1 MKALSLNITAL
12 AIFAAA
18 SAATGILTTETILF
32 QLAAQW
38 LVNELWF
45 DVCIIP
51 TLLLQLFGRKGEGR
65 DEAHLRRA
73 ARWTS
78 ICLLLLPALLY
89 GLLALVES
97 LTSNALGNGLGLPL
111 GAELYSCSF
120 AGFFLLFLLTLFA
133 GARPLSVQAT
143 FEKFVDDALDR
154 AKEDIPAATNTSC
167 KTATQPTQPTQT
179 QPETTRELTSVPCR
193 HSRLYAA
200 HERDFE
206 RKQQAGEQLILATA
220 PAAEVPMP
228 GAMQSYLFGGGFGLA
243 ALVLLS
249 NGYAFQQS
257 GEMGSMVIWAL
268 CIMGTVFLLFALPL
282 LLTPLRWRLRLNGID
297 YFITNRRMLIYCG
310 NDVHIQAWNEPCV
323 CQLTLR
329 VGSCGDIA
337 VIRKGKGYH
346 ILRAFFKRWAG
357 LNEEQTR
364 NSFDKGTFNNGKDWQ
379 TQALINVEGAEAIHK
394 LITSMLE
401 ANEQSTGTGA

>member
-1 MKALSLNITAL
+1 MKAFFLNIAAL
-12 AIFAAA
+12 ALFAAA
-18 SAATGILTTETILF
+18 AAATGILTTETILF

-97 LTSNALGNGLGLPL
+97 LTSNALGNWLGLPL

-133 GARPLSVQAT
+133 GARPLSVQAA
-143 FEKFVDDALDR
+143 FENVVDDALDR
-154 AKEDIPAATNTSC
+154 AKEDIQAAANTSNT
-167 KTATQPTQPTQT
+167 TAAQPAPA
-179 QPETTRELTSVPCR
+179 QPETTRELTGVSCR
-193 HSRLYAA
+193 HSRLYAD

-206 RKQQAGEQLILATA
+206 RKRQAGEQLILATA

-228 GAMQSYLFGGGFGLA
+228 GAMQSYLVGGGFGLA

-282 LLTPLRWRLRLNGID
+282 LLTPLRWRLRLNGVD
-297 YFITNRRMLIYCG
+297 YFITNRRLLIYCG
-310 NDVHIQAWNEPCV
+310 NNVHIQAWNEPCV
-323 CQLTLR
+323 CQLTPR
-329 VGSCGDIA
+329 AGSCGDVA
-337 VIRKGKGYH
+337 VIRKGRGYH
-346 ILRAFFKRWAG
+346 ILRTFFKRWAG

-364 NSFDKGTFNNGKDWQ
+364 NSFDKGSFNNGKDWQ
-379 TQALINVEGAEAIHK
+379 TQALINVEGAEAIHT
-394 LITSMLE
+394 LITGMLE
-401 ANEQSTGTGA
+401 ANERPRASS